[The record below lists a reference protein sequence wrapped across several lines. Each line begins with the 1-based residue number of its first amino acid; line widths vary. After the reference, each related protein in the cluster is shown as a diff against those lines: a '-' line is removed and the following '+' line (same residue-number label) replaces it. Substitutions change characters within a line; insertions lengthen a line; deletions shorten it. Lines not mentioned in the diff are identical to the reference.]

1 MSRVPTFY
9 VSMPAVLLMVLG
21 VAVIRDE
28 AHVMGGVMIAMS
40 LALFVVWHR
49 MWAAKS
55 R

>member
-21 VAVIRDE
+21 IAVIRDE
-28 AHVMGGVMIAMS
+28 AYVMGGVMIAVS
-40 LALFVVWHR
+40 VVLLVIWHR